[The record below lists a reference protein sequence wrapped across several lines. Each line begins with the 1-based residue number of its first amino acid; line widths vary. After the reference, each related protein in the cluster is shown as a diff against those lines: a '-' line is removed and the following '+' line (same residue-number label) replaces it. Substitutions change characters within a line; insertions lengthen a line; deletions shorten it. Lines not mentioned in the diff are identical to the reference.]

1 MKLFLLRSLVLV
13 FVLGTLNSC
22 TADAPT
28 SVTTPAV
35 SQTTVPYPYTT
46 FENETLTLINNYRVS
61 IGLNAL
67 NKSDYISFKAE
78 EHNNY
83 MIANNVVN
91 HNDFVARSE
100 DIMKTLSAKYVTEN
114 VAYNYTT
121 PKAVLDA
128 WLASEGHKTNLEG
141 NYTHFGL
148 SVRENPTTGKKYYTN
163 IFAKI

>member
-1 MKLFLLRSLVLV
+1 MKLFLSRVAVLV
-13 FVLGTLNSC
+13 SVLYTLNSC
-22 TADAPT
+22 TADASVPATPT
-28 SVTTPAV
+28 TV
-35 SQTTVPYPYTT
+35 SQTAVPYPYTT
-46 FENETLTLINNYRVS
+46 FENETLTLINNYRLS

-67 NKSDYISFKAE
+67 AKSDYISYKAE

-100 DIMKTLSAKYVTEN
+100 DIMKTLGAKYVTEN
-114 VAYNYTT
+114 VAYNYNT
-121 PKAVLDA
+121 PQAVLDA
-128 WLASEGHKTNLEG
+128 WLASEGHKANLEG

>member
-1 MKLFLLRSLVLV
+1 MKLFLSRVAVLV
-13 FVLGTLNSC
+13 SVLYTLNSC
-22 TADAPT
+22 TADASAPA
-28 SVTTPAV
+28 TPNTV
-35 SQTTVPYPYTT
+35 SQTAVPYPYTA
-46 FENETLTLINNYRVS
+46 FENETLTLINNYRLS

-67 NKSDYISFKAE
+67 AKSDYISYKAE

-100 DIMKTLSAKYVTEN
+100 DIMKTLGAKYVTEN
-114 VAYNYTT
+114 VAYNYNT
-121 PKAVLDA
+121 PQAVLDA
-128 WLASEGHKTNLEG
+128 WLASEGHKANLEG

>member
-1 MKLFLLRSLVLV
+1 MKLFLSRVLVLV
-13 FVLGTLNSC
+13 FVLYTLNSC
-22 TADAPT
+22 TADASK
-28 SVTTPAV
+28 SVTTTAV
-35 SQTTVPYPYTT
+35 SQTTVPYLYTT

-67 NKSDYISFKAE
+67 IKSDYISFKAE

-114 VAYNYTT
+114 VAYNYNT

-128 WLASEGHKTNLEG
+128 WLASEGHKINLEG

-148 SVRENPTTGKKYYTN
+148 SVRENPATGKKYYTN

>member
-1 MKLFLLRSLVLV
+1 MKLFLSRVAVLV
-13 FVLGTLNSC
+13 SVLYTLNSC
-22 TADAPT
+22 TADASAPATPT
-28 SVTTPAV
+28 TV
-35 SQTTVPYPYTT
+35 SQTAVPYPYTT
-46 FENETLTLINNYRVS
+46 FENETLTLINNYRLS

-67 NKSDYISFKAE
+67 AKSDYISYKAE

-100 DIMKTLSAKYVTEN
+100 DIMKTLGAKYVTEN
-114 VAYNYTT
+114 VAYNYNT
-121 PKAVLDA
+121 PQAVLDA
-128 WLASEGHKTNLEG
+128 WLSSEGHKANLEG

>member
-1 MKLFLLRSLVLV
+1 MKLFLLRVLVLV
-13 FVLGTLNSC
+13 FVLGTLDSC
-22 TADAPT
+22 TADAPA
-28 SVTTPAV
+28 SVTTTAV
-35 SQTTVPYPYTT
+35 SQASVPYPYTT

-67 NKSDYISFKAE
+67 IKSDYLSFKAE

-83 MIANNVVN
+83 MISNNVVN

-100 DIMKTLSAKYVTEN
+100 DIMKTLGAKYVTEN
-114 VAYNYTT
+114 VAYNYNT

-128 WLASEGHKTNLEG
+128 WLASEGHKINLEG

-148 SVRENPTTGKKYYTN
+148 SVRENPITGKKYYTN

>member
-1 MKLFLLRSLVLV
+1 MKLFLLRVLVLV

-22 TADAPT
+22 TADAPA

-67 NKSDYISFKAE
+67 IKSDYISFKAE

>member
-1 MKLFLLRSLVLV
+1 MKLFLSRVLALVLV
-13 FVLGTLNSC
+13 LYTLNSC
-22 TADAPT
+22 TADTPA
-28 SVTTPAV
+28 SVTTSV
-35 SQTTVPYPYTT
+35 SSTTVPYSYTT

-67 NKSDYISFKAE
+67 VKSDYISFKAE

-83 MIANNVVN
+83 MITNTIVN

-100 DIMKTLSAKYVTEN
+100 DIMKTLGAKYVTEN
-114 VAYNYTT
+114 VAYNYNT
-121 PKAVLDA
+121 PQAVLDA
-128 WLASEGHKTNLEG
+128 WLASEGHKANLEG

-148 SVRENPTTGKKYYTN
+148 SVRENPTTGKKYFTN

>member
-128 WLASEGHKTNLEG
+128 WLASEGHKANLEG

>member
-1 MKLFLLRSLVLV
+1 MYSVNSCSPDSADSTDVSSTTSSSSLVKYSYSATEL
-13 FVLGTLNSC
+13 
-22 TADAPT
+22 
-28 SVTTPAV
+28 
-35 SQTTVPYPYTT
+35 
-46 FENETLTLINNYRVS
+46 ETMQLINTYRVS

-67 NKSDYISFKAE
+67 EKNDYVSYKCEA
-78 EHNNY
+78 HDTY
-83 MIANNVVN
+83 MITNNVVN
-91 HNDFVARSE
+91 HNDFITRSE
-100 DIMKTLSAKYVTEN
+100 DIMKTLGATYVTEN
-114 VAYNYTT
+114 VAFNYST